1 MSHSQL
7 DHSEVFLVHQDGLFA
22 KVSVTK
28 AANGWSVHV
37 VEVKRP
43 NGVTITFG
51 HGLGVPGT
59 LDDARAAGIR
69 SARSQIATTLH
80 RDTNETG
87 HVLRPR
93 YQRRSDGT
101 EYFDAY
107 VEVIQGDDVVHR
119 HLMAPVPSRQM
130 GDREAMD
137 FAAQLL
143 RHVTGIRGDGSLVI

>member
-43 NGVTITFG
+43 NGETIKFG
-51 HGLGVPGT
+51 HGLGVAGT

-69 SARSQIATTLH
+69 NARSQIATTLH
-80 RDTNETG
+80 RDANETG
-87 HVLRPR
+87 YVLRPR

-119 HLMAPVPSRQM
+119 HLMEPVPSRQM
-130 GDREAMD
+130 GDREAME
-137 FAAQLL
+137 FATQLL
-143 RHVTGIRGDGSLVI
+143 RYVTSIRGDGSLVI

>member
-1 MSHSQL
+1 MSHSQH
-7 DHSEVFLVHQDGLFA
+7 DHSEVLLVHQDGLFA

-28 AANGWSVHV
+28 AASGWSVHV
-37 VEVKRP
+37 LEVKRP
-43 NGVTITFG
+43 NGLNTSFG
-51 HGLGVPGT
+51 HGLGEPGT

-69 SARSQIATTLH
+69 SARSQIAKTLH
-80 RDTNETG
+80 RETNDTG

-93 YQRRSDGT
+93 YQRRSDGA

-130 GDREAMD
+130 GDREAMEY
-137 FAAQLL
+137 AAQVL
-143 RHVTGIRGDGSLVI
+143 RRVTGIRSDGSLVI